1 VRIDILTLFPDMC
14 QGVMGTSIIGR
25 AQAAGKLAVRCHQI
39 RDYST
44 SKHRTTDDT
53 TYGHGRGML
62 MQAEPI
68 YRCWEDVV
76 ATSGS
81 QPHMI
86 YMTPKGR
93 TLTQARVQELAQL
106 PHIGILCGHYEGVDQ
121 RVIDEIVDEE
131 LSIGDYVLT
140 GGELPGLVLADSIA
154 RLCEGVL
161 HDESCWQDESFSK
174 DGLLEAPHYTK
185 PFEWRGRK
193 VPEVLLGGNHAEIE
207 RWRRE
212 QSLLCTLQKRPELL
226 EGAALNARDKL
237 YLAGLKE
244 QRGRGD
250 TP

>member
-1 VRIDILTLFPDMC
+1 MRIDILTLFPDMC
-14 QGVMGTSIIGR
+14 EGVMGTSIVGR
-25 AQAAGKLAVRCHQI
+25 ARAASKLEVHCHQI

-68 YRCWEDVV
+68 YRCWESIVQ
-76 ATSGS
+76 TSGCR
-81 QPHMI
+81 PHMI

-93 TLTQARVQELAQL
+93 TLTQARVLELSKL
-106 PHIGILCGHYEGVDQ
+106 THIGILCGHYEGIDQ
-121 RVIDEIVDEE
+121 RVLDEIINEE
-131 LSIGDYVLT
+131 VSIGDYVLT
-140 GGELPGLVLADSIA
+140 GGELPGLVLADAIA

-161 HDESCWQDESFSK
+161 HDESCWQEESFSQ

-193 VPEVLLGGNHAEIE
+193 VPEVLLSGNHAEID

-212 QSLLCTLQKRPELL
+212 QSLLCTLQNRSELL
-226 EGAALNARDKL
+226 EKATLTARDKL
-237 YLAGLKE
+237 FLARLEE
-244 QRGRGD
+244 QGGE
-250 TP
+250 TS